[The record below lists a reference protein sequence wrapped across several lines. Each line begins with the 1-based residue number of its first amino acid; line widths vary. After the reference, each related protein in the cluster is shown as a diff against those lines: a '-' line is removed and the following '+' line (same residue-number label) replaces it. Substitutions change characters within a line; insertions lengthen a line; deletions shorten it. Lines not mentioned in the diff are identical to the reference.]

1 MSRDDSFL
9 HSGLSSATARKL
21 ELQKKE
27 DDRKKPASEYVGD
40 ISVAELL
47 TLIHAEKLAVTNI
60 KGLVMDFKNE
70 DDCRS
75 ELTARQKHFAFLVK
89 FEHTVKALAREMQ

>member
-21 ELQKKE
+21 ELRKQE
-27 DDRKKPASEYVGD
+27 DDRKKPASDYVGD

-47 TLIHAEKLAVTNI
+47 AVIQAEKLTATNI
-60 KGLVMDFKNE
+60 KGLIMDFNNE
-70 DDCRS
+70 ADCRS
-75 ELTARQKHFAFLVK
+75 ELLARQKHFTFLVK
-89 FEHTVKALAREMQ
+89 FENKIKALVKDMQ